1 MKVFT
6 LGRSYL
12 CTEIYKV
19 EAATL
24 EEAEKILE
32 ETSCLWFYHEKTHDG
47 EYLGSFDYI
56 DEHDVKKE
64 LKK

>member
-12 CTEIYKV
+12 CTETYEV

-32 ETSCLWFYHEKTHDG
+32 KTSDPSSYYKKTYDG

-56 DEHDVKKE
+56 DEHDVKEEK
-64 LKK
+64 

>member
-12 CTEIYKV
+12 CTETYKV

-32 ETSCLWFYHEKTHDG
+32 ETSCLSFYHEKTHDG

-56 DEHDVKKE
+56 EEHDVKEEK
-64 LKK
+64 

>member
-1 MKVFT
+1 MKVFRF
-6 LGRSYL
+6 GRSYL
-12 CTEIYKV
+12 STEIYKV

-32 ETSCLWFYHEKTHDG
+32 KTSDPWPYHEKTYDG

-56 DEHDVKKE
+56 DEHEVKND
-64 LKK
+64 